1 MDGEVRVQRAQ
12 GYSAVHSGKIMLTQA
27 IKVKDTTRPGTKIFL
42 NRCQFSNRCNH
53 EQWHGLVTGRGP
65 TDKLR
70 TSTFDEKN
78 IYYSG
83 SFIFICSTALRA
95 ESMHYAVWEPPW
107 PICPLHCSRRW
118 DHWGLR
124 RQRLGTRLGCH
135 QAAPASA
142 LCTASLGCTSN
153 ASLCS
158 PQRESRSHMPCASWQ
173 QAQSNGSIVSSR
185 RAFRAW
191 STASHCSTLQGPRH
205 MIALWVS
212 PTWSLR
218 RFLDL
223 YSWTM
228 KYKNS
233 VLKKTGVTT
242 SLLVV
247 HAVNLK
253 GWTLSGQLG
262 YNHDHA
268 IFNSDFRPGNNPRAR
283 LSSIKVIQSVAF
295 EALTI
300 L

>member
-1 MDGEVRVQRAQ
+1 MTWTCYRQRANRQ
-12 GYSAVHSGKIMLTQA
+12 ITDIYIWWEEHILLW
-27 IKVKDTTRPGTKIFL
+27 FL
-42 NRCQFSNRCNH
+42 HIYLQHCAESWKYALCS
-53 EQWHGLVTGRGP
+53 
-65 TDKLR
+65 LR
-70 TSTFDEKN
+70 TTVTNMPPPLLEALR
-78 IYYSG
+78 
-83 SFIFICSTALRA
+83 ALRA
-95 ESMHYAVWEPPW
+95 EETETRHQTWLPPG
-107 PICPLHCSRRW
+107 CTGQCTLHCQP
-118 DHWGLR
+118 GLH
-124 RQRLGTRLGCH
+124 LKCV
-135 QAAPASA
+135 A
-142 LCTASLGCTSN
+142 LLTTK
-153 ASLCS
+153 
-158 PQRESRSHMPCASWQ
+158 RESSSHMPCASWQ
-173 QAQSNGSIVSSR
+173 QARSNGSIVSSR